1 MTQLANR
8 PIIQKT
14 GLKPRRMKATK
25 AEQERYRKLKE
36 MGCIVTRL
44 YFGKWA
50 PAEIHHLTEGGRR
63 LGNMKTI
70 PLTGWLHRAILPESC
85 KTAFEATI
93 KHGPSLHTK
102 RAFVEA
108 FGTELELLEQVNKL
122 LEAK

>member
-36 MGCIVTRL
+36 MGCIVTWL
-44 YFGKWA
+44 YFNKWA

-63 LGNMKTI
+63 LGNDKTI
-70 PLTGWLHRAILPESC
+70 PLTSWYHRAQVPPDCLTGAQAEVR
-85 KTAFEATI
+85 
-93 KHGPSLHTK
+93 HGPSLHSK
-102 RAFVEA
+102 KDFELRFN
-108 FGTELELLEQVNKL
+108 TEEWLLEQVNKL